1 MLHCLTAMRETVT
14 ISVPAAFRKQ
24 LTKAAKAD
32 GVTQSEFVRKA
43 LKTEL
48 FRRSLRAAR
57 AELLLKAR
65 AKGIYTDDDVFKA
78 VS

>member
-1 MLHCLTAMRETVT
+1 MRETVT
-14 ISVPAAFRKQ
+14 ISIPRMMRQQ
-24 LTKAAKAD
+24 LSKAAKAD

-48 FRRSLRAAR
+48 FRRSFRAAR
-57 AELLLKAR
+57 AELLPKAR
-65 AKGIYTDDDVFKA
+65 SKGIYTDEDVFKA

>member
-1 MLHCLTAMRETVT
+1 MRETVT
-14 ISVPAAFRKQ
+14 ISIPSLMRKQ
-24 LTKAAKAD
+24 LSKAAKAD
-32 GVTQSEFVRKA
+32 GITQSEFVRKA

-48 FRRSLRAAR
+48 FRRSLRVAR
-57 AELLLKAR
+57 AELLPKAR

>member
-1 MLHCLTAMRETVT
+1 MRETVT
-14 ISVPAAFRKQ
+14 ISVPAAIRKQ

-57 AELLLKAR
+57 AELLVKAR

>member
-1 MLHCLTAMRETVT
+1 MRETVT
-14 ISVPAAFRKQ
+14 ISVPAAIRKQ

-43 LKTEL
+43 LKIEL

>member
-1 MLHCLTAMRETVT
+1 MRETLT
-14 ISVPAAFRKQ
+14 ISIPAVMRRQ
-24 LTKAAKAD
+24 LLKAAKAD

-48 FRRSLRAAR
+48 FRKSFRAAR
-57 AELLLKAR
+57 AELLPKAR
-65 AKGIYTDDDVFKA
+65 SQNIYTDKDVFKM

>member
-1 MLHCLTAMRETVT
+1 MRETVT
-14 ISVPAAFRKQ
+14 ISIPSLMRKQ
-24 LTKAAKAD
+24 LSKAAKAD
-32 GVTQSEFVRKA
+32 AMTQSEFVRKA

-57 AELLLKAR
+57 AELLPKAR

>member
-1 MLHCLTAMRETVT
+1 MT
-14 ISVPAAFRKQ
+14 ISIPPVIRRQ

-32 GVTQSEFVRKA
+32 GLTQSEFVRKA

-57 AELLLKAR
+57 AELLGKAR
-65 AKGIYTDDDVFKA
+65 AKGIYTDEDVFKA

>member
-1 MLHCLTAMRETVT
+1 MRATLT
-14 ISVPAAFRKQ
+14 ISIPKEMRRQ

-32 GVTQSEFVRKA
+32 GTTQSEFVRRA

-48 FRRSLRAAR
+48 FRRTLRVAR
-57 AELLLKAR
+57 AELVPRAR
-65 AKGIYTDDDVFKA
+65 SINIYTDDDVFKT

>member
-1 MLHCLTAMRETVT
+1 MRQTVT
-14 ISVPAAFRKQ
+14 ISIPQIMRRQ
-24 LTKAAKAD
+24 LSKAAKTD

-43 LKTEL
+43 LKTEF

-57 AELLLKAR
+57 AQLLPKAR
-65 AKGIYTDDDVFKA
+65 AKGIFTDEDVFKA

>member
-1 MLHCLTAMRETVT
+1 MRETVT
-14 ISVPAAFRKQ
+14 ISVPAAIRKQ

-43 LKTEL
+43 LKTDL

>member
-1 MLHCLTAMRETVT
+1 MRETLT
-14 ISVPAAFRKQ
+14 ISIPKEMRRQ

-32 GVTQSEFVRKA
+32 GTTQSEFVRKA

-48 FRRSLRAAR
+48 FRRAFRRAR
-57 AELLLKAR
+57 IEILPKAR
-65 AKGIYTDDDVFKA
+65 ALGLYTEDDVFKS

>member
-1 MLHCLTAMRETVT
+1 MRETGT
-14 ISVPAAFRKQ
+14 ISVPAAIRKQ

-43 LKTEL
+43 LRTEL

-65 AKGIYTDDDVFKA
+65 AKGIYTDDDVFKT

>member
-1 MLHCLTAMRETVT
+1 MRETVT
-14 ISVPAAFRKQ
+14 ISIPQMMRKQ
-24 LTKAAKAD
+24 LSKAAKAD

-48 FRRSLRAAR
+48 FRRTFRAAR
-57 AELLLKAR
+57 LQLLPKAR
-65 AKGIYTDDDVFKA
+65 AKGIFTDEDVFKA

>member
-1 MLHCLTAMRETVT
+1 MRETVT
-14 ISVPAAFRKQ
+14 ISVPAAIRKQ

-32 GVTQSEFVRKA
+32 GVTQSEFVRQA

-57 AELLLKAR
+57 TELLRKAR
-65 AKGIYTDDDVFKA
+65 AKGIYTDDDVFKI

>member
-1 MLHCLTAMRETVT
+1 MPPVM
-14 ISVPAAFRKQ
+14 RKQ
-24 LTKAAKAD
+24 LSKAAKAD

-48 FRRSLRAAR
+48 FRKSFRAAR
-57 AELLLKAR
+57 AELVPKAR
-65 AKGIYTDDDVFKA
+65 AQNLYTDEDIFET

>member
-1 MLHCLTAMRETVT
+1 MRETVT
-14 ISVPAAFRKQ
+14 ISVPAAIRKQ

-57 AELLLKAR
+57 AELLRKAR
-65 AKGIYTDDDVFKA
+65 AKGIYTDDDVFKI

>member
-1 MLHCLTAMRETVT
+1 MRETVT
-14 ISVPAAFRKQ
+14 ISVPAAIRKQ

-48 FRRSLRAAR
+48 FRRSLRVAR
-57 AELLLKAR
+57 AELLRKAR
-65 AKGIYTDDDVFKA
+65 AKGIYTDDDVFKI

>member
-1 MLHCLTAMRETVT
+1 MRETLT
-14 ISVPAAFRKQ
+14 ISIPAEMRRQ

-32 GVTQSEFVRKA
+32 GTTQSEFVRKA

-48 FRRSLRAAR
+48 FRRAFRRAR
-57 AELLLKAR
+57 TELLPKAR
-65 AKGIYTDDDVFKA
+65 ALGLYTEDDVFKS

>member
-1 MLHCLTAMRETVT
+1 MRETLT
-14 ISVPAAFRKQ
+14 ISMPQVMRKQ
-24 LTKAAKAD
+24 LSKAAKAD

-48 FRRSLRAAR
+48 FRKSFRAAR
-57 AELLLKAR
+57 AELVPKAR
-65 AKGIYTDDDVFKA
+65 AQNLYTDEDIFET

>member
-1 MLHCLTAMRETVT
+1 MRETLT
-14 ISVPAAFRKQ
+14 ISIPGVMRKQ
-24 LTKAAKAD
+24 LLRAAKAE

-48 FRRSLRAAR
+48 FRKSFWAAR
-57 AELLLKAR
+57 AELLPKAR
-65 AKGIYTDDDVFKA
+65 AQNIYTDEDAFQM

>member
-1 MLHCLTAMRETVT
+1 MRETVT
-14 ISVPAAFRKQ
+14 ISIPSLMRKQ
-24 LTKAAKAD
+24 LSKAAKAD
-32 GVTQSEFVRKA
+32 GMTQSEFVRKA

-57 AELLLKAR
+57 TELLPKAR

>member
-1 MLHCLTAMRETVT
+1 MRETLT
-14 ISVPAAFRKQ
+14 ISIPRVMRKQ
-24 LTKAAKAD
+24 LSKAAKSE

-48 FRRSLRAAR
+48 FRKSFRAAR
-57 AELLLKAR
+57 SDLLPKAR
-65 AKGIYTDDDVFKA
+65 TQNIYTDDDVFKS

>member
-1 MLHCLTAMRETVT
+1 MRETLT
-14 ISVPAAFRKQ
+14 ISIPLLMRKQ
-24 LTKAAKAD
+24 LARAAKAD

-48 FRRSLRAAR
+48 FRKSFRAAR
-57 AELLLKAR
+57 AELLPKAR
-65 AKGIYTDDDVFKA
+65 AQNIYTEKDVFEI

>member
-1 MLHCLTAMRETVT
+1 MRETLT
-14 ISVPAAFRKQ
+14 ISIPKEMRRQ

-32 GVTQSEFVRKA
+32 GTTQSEFVRRA

-48 FRRSLRAAR
+48 FRRTLRAAR
-57 AELLLKAR
+57 AELVPR
-65 AKGIYTDDDVFKA
+65 AQTIGIYTDDDVFKA

>member
-1 MLHCLTAMRETVT
+1 MRETLT
-14 ISVPAAFRKQ
+14 ISIPAVMRKQ
-24 LTKAAKAD
+24 LSKAAKAE

-48 FRRSLRAAR
+48 FRKSFRAAR
-57 AELLLKAR
+57 VELLPKAR
-65 AKGIYTDDDVFKA
+65 AQNIYTDEDVFKI

>member
-1 MLHCLTAMRETVT
+1 MRETVT
-14 ISVPAAFRKQ
+14 ISVPAAIRKQ